1 MDHRMKH
8 DKTGRY
14 VFMCPEKVIKTYLPV
29 LINGAKDKLQNS
41 RVSFELENSLQLS
54 AQCA

>member
-29 LINGAKDKLQNS
+29 LINGAKG
-41 RVSFELENSLQLS
+41 
-54 AQCA
+54 